1 MKDLSPGASERECRG
16 GGGGVSGPS
25 PCYTNLCPSRPL
37 RGKAQVQRVLS
48 LTWGTRLVRG
58 QGSVHSSHGP
68 YSLGQSSPPRPWG
81 QWVPGGT
88 PGVPN
93 AAVAGTGPDTPTA
106 PLEGAH
112 GAGESQGLSTSAT
125 PAPGLS
131 CALAPILPRQH
142 SYFYSLQ
149 FSVGSPCVCVAG
161 GGGAGNGTARGVGGA
176 GGAHWATGV
185 AEGPQCPSKGRLPP
199 APRRPP
205 CPLPGGPAEMHSAK
219 AARVTRPHS
228 VFELVY
234 ETRCQPLLHP
244 HRWEKGMAQFRH
256 WGNDIPW

>member
-1 MKDLSPGASERECRG
+1 MQGRRRGRQRPQSMLHKPLSLASSQREGSGSEGPVTYLGHTARGARALSTVATAPTPWGRARPRDPGGSGSPGA
-16 GGGGVSGPS
+16 
-25 PCYTNLCPSRPL
+25 PL
-37 RGKAQVQRVLS
+37 
-48 LTWGTRLVRG
+48 
-58 QGSVHSSHGP
+58 
-68 YSLGQSSPPRPWG
+68 
-81 QWVPGGT
+81 
-88 PGVPN
+88 GVPN
-93 AAVAGTGPDTPTA
+93 SAVAGTGLDTPTA

-112 GAGESQGLSTSAT
+112 GAGESQGLSISAT

-161 GGGAGNGTARGVGGA
+161 GGGAGNGTARGVGRA

-228 VFELVY
+228 VFELVC